1 MVKTRKATKAKAGK
15 KFADGDGES
24 RSTSFAS
31 RSQFDAGTLKQLAE
45 DIEYA
50 GGIKEFDKG
59 LTQGLNLLLDLRTYV
74 VKEGEADHN
83 IYGERG
89 SKLRERIRKKVA
101 KWKSKSPEEYLLT
114 LSKLG
119 VLPASARKKENISKL
134 VPGIAKIPKKVQI
147 VEDIVDQA
155 PPVARSPAPP
165 ARSWLDDDI
174 QRTIDRL
181 DRFDISSSS
190 KKKAPAPK
198 APALKKAPAPKA
210 PALKVAFVPSPTK
223 VVPTVTPKKMGPR
236 KCSTLHGRGL
246 LLSVVAHR
254 PLCRFELFDRSS
266 R

>member
-181 DRFDISSSS
+181 DRFAISSS
-190 KKKAPAPK
+190 K
-198 APALKKAPAPKA
+198 KKAPAPKA

-223 VVPTVTPKKMGPR
+223 VVPTVTPKKNQMAPR